1 MLTETTPEGA
11 VPPVAKPR
19 GFATLD
25 PEKRREISRRGG
37 IAAHAKGTAHECTT
51 DEARAAGRK
60 GGQVTKARRAT
71 KPEPEPTPTT
81 H

>member
-1 MLTETTPEGA
+1 MFTETTPEGA

-19 GFATLD
+19 GFAMLD

-37 IAAHAKGTAHECTT
+37 IAAHAKGTAHEFTT

-60 GGQVTKARRAT
+60 GGQVTKERRAS
-71 KPEPEPTPTT
+71 KPESEPAPTT